1 MTMGEEGNS
10 SGSDSEPSCDN
21 LEEEEMAKLVPLK
34 SAKKPAKKEEKKPVP
49 PPAPPKKEIKVIKK
63 P

>member
-10 SGSDSEPSCDN
+10 SGSDSEPSADN
-21 LEEEEMAKLVPLK
+21 LEEEEMAKVMPI
-34 SAKKPAKKEEKKPVP
+34 KEEKKVKKEPIKKPVP
-49 PPAPPKKEIKVIKK
+49 LPPPKKPPAPIPKK

>member
-1 MTMGEEGNS
+1 MTMGDEGNS

-21 LEEEEMAKLVPLK
+21 LDEDEMSKLVPIK
-34 SAKKPAKKEEKKPVP
+34 EAPKKKEPPKKPAPPPPKKVP
-49 PPAPPKKEIKVIKK
+49 PPVVKK

>member
-1 MTMGEEGNS
+1 MTMGDEGNS

-21 LEEEEMAKLVPLK
+21 LEEEEMAKIVPLK
-34 SAKKPAKKEEKKPVP
+34 SAKKPVKKEEKKPA
-49 PPAPPKKEIKVIKK
+49 PPAPAPKKEIKVVKK